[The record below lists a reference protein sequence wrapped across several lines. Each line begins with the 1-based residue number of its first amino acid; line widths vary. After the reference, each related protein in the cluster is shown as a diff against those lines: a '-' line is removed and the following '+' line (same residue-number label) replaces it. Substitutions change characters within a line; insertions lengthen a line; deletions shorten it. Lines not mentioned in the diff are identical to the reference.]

1 MWRFPTTGRRC
12 PRARQSAET
21 ANAHPA
27 RHDGHRS
34 SRSISAK
41 YLDRWTADTGGANAT
56 ATVPTWSRPRG
67 DAYRPACDAVAKD
80 RTRSVSVTTAWT
92 HPADGQ
98 AWAVVSSGSGTS
110 KPARDSART
119 TPHAV
124 DGDRGR
130 CRSPTQLRV
139 RHYRSRGSQ
148 RSPARPCDHPRSQSR
163 RPALTARCPQSG
175 DIAALLGHALS
186 TGWMSTS

>member
-1 MWRFPTTGRRC
+1 M
-12 PRARQSAET
+12 
-21 ANAHPA
+21 
-27 RHDGHRS
+27 
-34 SRSISAK
+34 
-41 YLDRWTADTGGANAT
+41 ADTGGANAT

-80 RTRSVSVTTAWT
+80 RTRSVSVTTACT

-124 DGDRGR
+124 DGDRG
-130 CRSPTQLRV
+130 
-139 RHYRSRGSQ
+139 
-148 RSPARPCDHPRSQSR
+148 
-163 RPALTARCPQSG
+163 ALPVTDATNG
-175 DIAALLGHALS
+175 AALPLEGVA
-186 TGWMSTS
+186 TVAGAPM